1 MMYGYGMNGF
11 GYFTMALFWVVLII
25 AVVYVM
31 RRSEWGQAPRK
42 EEDQALSILRERYAK
57 GEMNKEEFEERR
69 RALQ

>member
-1 MMYGYGMNGF
+1 MMVGYGMNGF

-25 AVVYVM
+25 AVVYAA
-31 RRSEWGQAPRK
+31 RRIEWGKPARK

-69 RALQ
+69 RILQ

>member
-25 AVVYVM
+25 AILYIA
-31 RRSEWGQAPRK
+31 RKIEWGTAQK
-42 EEDQALSILRERYAK
+42 KGDQALTILRERYAK

-69 RALQ
+69 RMLQ